1 MKYMIYIAH
10 SPEDNGVT
18 AAICRALEEGR
29 VSCRH
34 SQSDNFPGTERAIAK
49 AIDGSDAV
57 IVILSS
63 AINGSAQVKWE
74 VEYAAKKGKE
84 IVPFRIDTAP
94 LPKYLEFYLSTTH
107 WLDASMPPL
116 ENHIAQL
123 VYTVRYLLGLER
135 ERAAK
140 KAVAAMILGILSPL
154 FGGYFFGLPAII
166 LGVVELRA
174 IASGRSSR
182 VGRKYAYTGI
192 VCGLIGIAV
201 VTALMFNKEYMD
213 MIQTWLEK

>member
-1 MKYMIYIAH
+1 MKYKIYISH
-10 SPEDNGVT
+10 SPKDDGI
-18 AAICRALEEGR
+18 ASDICRALEEGGVR
-29 VSCRH
+29 CLR
-34 SQSDNFPGTERAIAK
+34 SQSGDSQGAERAIAK
-49 AIDGSDAV
+49 VIDYSDAV
-57 IVILSS
+57 VVILSS
-63 AINGSAQVKWE
+63 AVNGSGQVKSE
-74 VEYAAKKGKE
+74 VEYAAKEDKE
-84 IVPFRIDTAP
+84 IVPFRIDTAL
-94 LPKYLEFYLSTTH
+94 LPKYLEFYLGTTH
-107 WLDASMPPL
+107 WLDASTPPI

-123 VYTVRYLLGLER
+123 VYTLRYLLGLER

-154 FGGYFFGLPAII
+154 FGGYFFGLASII

-182 VGRKYAYTGI
+182 VGRKYAYIGI

-201 VTALMFNKEYMD
+201 ITALLFNKEYMD